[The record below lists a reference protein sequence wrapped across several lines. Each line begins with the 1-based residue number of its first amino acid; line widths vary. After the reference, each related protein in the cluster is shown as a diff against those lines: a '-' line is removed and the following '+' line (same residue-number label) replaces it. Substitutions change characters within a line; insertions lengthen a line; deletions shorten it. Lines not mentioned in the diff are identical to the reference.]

1 MFNYSAPES
10 LLTGRVILVTGA
22 GSGIGRAAAISYAKA
37 GATVILLG
45 RTTEKLEQV
54 YDEIE
59 NAGYPQPAMV
69 PLNLDTAG
77 EAAYVELAD
86 MIDSEFG
93 RLDGIL
99 HNASLLGQRT
109 PLENYDPITFD
120 QVMRVNV
127 NAGFLLTQ
135 ALLPLIK
142 LSDDASIIFTSSSVG
157 RKGRAY
163 WGAYAISKFATEG
176 MMQTLADEYE
186 NSGNIRVNC
195 INPGATRTQMR
206 AYAYPAEDPQ
216 TIATPED
223 IQPAYLFLMGPDS
236 KGVTGKSID
245 AQGTES
251 PTSFS

>member
-10 LLTGRVILVTGA
+10 LLKDRVILVTGA
-22 GSGIGRAAAISYAKA
+22 GAGIGRAAAISYAKA
-37 GATVILLG
+37 GASVILLG
-45 RTTEKLEQV
+45 RTTEKLEAV

-77 EAAYVELAD
+77 EAAYVELAN
-86 MIDSEFG
+86 MIDTEFG
-93 RLDGIL
+93 RLDGLL

-109 PLENYDPITFD
+109 PLESYDPHTFE

-127 NAGFLLTQ
+127 NASFLLTQ

-142 LSDDASIIFTSSSVG
+142 LSDDASIIFTTSSVG

-163 WGAYAISKFATEG
+163 WGAYAVSKFATEG
-176 MMQTLADEYE
+176 MMQTLADEYD
-186 NSGNIRVNC
+186 NSENIRVNC

-216 TIATPED
+216 TVATPED
-223 IQPAYLFLMGPDS
+223 IQPVYLYLMGPES
-236 KGVTGKSID
+236 RGVTGQSID
-245 AQGTES
+245 AQGEDS
-251 PTSFS
+251 PNRFA